1 MCTIVDA
8 ESEKG
13 KNGLLKTYISM
24 LHKKWLKKSAET
36 I

>member
-13 KNGLLKTYISM
+13 QNGILRACISM
-24 LHKKWLKKSAET
+24 LHKKWWSAET